1 MTQDSRSFVRFLK
14 ATSRLE
20 ARTIRQEADT
30 LKQQMLSALSDNETT
45 MQASFVEVRSFR
57 FWLFLV
63 VCCCFWLF
71 FVVLFFGF
79 FVFLFFVF
87 CFFGVFCF
95 FSFLALFIDLLTDKV
110 QPLSRKRH
118 GRRKRTNWPGWS
130 RSCTRASWRCR
141 RGKKR

>member
-1 MTQDSRSFVRFLK
+1 
-14 ATSRLE
+14 LE

-45 MQASFVEVRSFR
+45 LQASFVEVRSFR

-63 VCCCFWLF
+63 VFGCFWLCLVVCCCFWLF
-71 FVVLFFGF
+71 FVVLFFWSFGFVAFLFFLFFGF
-79 FVFLFFVF
+79 FVFLV
-87 CFFGVFCF
+87 
-95 FSFLALFIDLLTDKV
+95 FLALFIDLLTDQV